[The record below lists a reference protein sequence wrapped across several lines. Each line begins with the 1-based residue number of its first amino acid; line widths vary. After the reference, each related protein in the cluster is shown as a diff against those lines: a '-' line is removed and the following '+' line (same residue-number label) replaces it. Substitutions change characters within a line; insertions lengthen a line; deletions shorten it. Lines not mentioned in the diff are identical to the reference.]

1 MAKGL
6 SRMAKPK
13 VGVWSVRRFRRSL
26 RRNGFK
32 TRNVNYRIFVY
43 QTHTWVIQ
51 GVFMEQEQAIDELR
65 STSSDQEA
73 SEIKYA
79 KTMNI
84 SKLWISRNLPA
95 SYLRSIMD
103 IMHDLRL
110 FWDAKGMN
118 YHMVSPIL
126 HDSTMLKPRNSQ
138 ITHQLA
144 HHDRG
149 WSPRHMILAHHA
161 GHCTHRLHTAA

>member
-95 SYLRSIMD
+95 SYLSPLWTSCMILGCFEMPKAWT
-103 IMHDLRL
+103 ITWYHL
-110 FWDAKGMN
+110 FCMIQPCWNLEILSLHVQLGTMTGAEAILEN
-118 YHMVSPIL
+118 CPYFIL
-126 HDSTMLKPRNSQ
+126 HPS
-138 ITHQLA
+138 
-144 HHDRG
+144 
-149 WSPRHMILAHHA
+149 
-161 GHCTHRLHTAA
+161 LHNYLLLQ

>member
-1 MAKGL
+1 MSCDL
-6 SRMAKPK
+6 L
-13 VGVWSVRRFRRSL
+13 GVRSVRRFRRSL

-32 TRNVNYRIFVY
+32 TWNENYRIFVY

-51 GVFMEQEQAIDELR
+51 GVFMEQEQAINELR
-65 STSSDQEA
+65 STTSDQEA

-103 IMHDLRL
+103 FMHDLRL
-110 FWDAKGMN
+110 VWDAKGMN

-138 ITHQLA
+138 FTRSVGD
-144 HHDRG
+144 HDRSWG
-149 WSPRHMILAHHA
+149 ECRNIRHIQCVSQLF
-161 GHCTHRLHTAA
+161 LSLS